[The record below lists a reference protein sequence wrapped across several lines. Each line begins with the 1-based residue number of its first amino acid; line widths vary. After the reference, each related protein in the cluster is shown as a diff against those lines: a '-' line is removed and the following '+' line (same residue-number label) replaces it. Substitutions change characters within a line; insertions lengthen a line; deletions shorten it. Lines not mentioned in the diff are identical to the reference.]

1 MNDQNAKR
9 DGGKL
14 EITLVPMDMVEAAAV
29 VRMYGNE
36 KYPEGGADNWKQ
48 VDVERYRNALFRHL
62 FQYLREPYGIDQ
74 ESGLPHWYHVTCN
87 VAFITEKE
95 MEAGTIPHPEDA
107 LKKMHHP
114 DPVTASTRHATG
126 EGGYLFADNLKTPGN
141 GVKRVCNTCRYLWS
155 TSISPCNDCYSNN
168 KWEKTDE

>member
-9 DGGKL
+9 DSGKV
-14 EITLVPMDMVEAAAV
+14 EITLVPMEMVEAAAV

-36 KYPEGGADNWKQ
+36 KYPDGGADNWKQ

-87 VAFITEKE
+87 IAFITQKE
-95 MEAGTIPHPEDA
+95 MEAGTIPHPEEA

-114 DPVTASTRHATG
+114 DPVTASASHGTG
-126 EGGYLFADNLKTPGN
+126 KDGYLFADDIRTPQK
-141 GVKRVCNTCRYLWS
+141 GVHGLVVRC
-155 TSISPCNDCYSNN
+155 
-168 KWEKTDE
+168 